1 MTREA
6 FIAQYAESG
15 ENFKVMPLA
24 DGLLY
29 YAEPWTDACFEGPDP
44 TCPSPAS
51 SPIQSRRMPATEVT
65 RRFGDL

>member
-29 YAEPWTDACFEGPDP
+29 YA
-44 TCPSPAS
+44 
-51 SPIQSRRMPATEVT
+51 
-65 RRFGDL
+65 